1 MPRRMRAKK
10 QVGGDVAAR
19 ARSSAYGLHLL
30 QALQID
36 DPDVFA
42 LCVDQAALLKS

>member
-1 MPRRMRAKK
+1 MPRRKRAKK
-10 QVGGDVAAR
+10 QVGEDVTAR
-19 ARSSAYGLHLL
+19 ARSCAYDLHLL
-30 QALQID
+30 QAFQID